1 MDTVVV
7 GPLHLDKNENYFAVN
22 EKCKLFVVCRSNLN
36 GGKIE
41 IKERDISHTET
52 YNYRSQNLKTA
63 PFALITQL

>member
-7 GPLHLDKNENYFAVN
+7 GPLHLDKNKNENYFAVN
-22 EKCKLFVVCRSNLN
+22 EKCKLFVVCRSNLT

-52 YNYRSQNLKTA
+52 DNK
-63 PFALITQL
+63 ITFFQ